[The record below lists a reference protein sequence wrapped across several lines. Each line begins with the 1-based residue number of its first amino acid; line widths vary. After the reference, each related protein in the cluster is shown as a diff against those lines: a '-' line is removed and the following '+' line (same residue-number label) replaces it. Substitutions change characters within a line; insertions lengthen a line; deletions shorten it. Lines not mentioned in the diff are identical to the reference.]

1 MPGLV
6 GDFFF
11 PDTCQIHK
19 HQRTKL
25 SIRSL
30 KRHTMAA
37 YSGANLDRLFS
48 VRSEKLKTL
57 DIDVTHRTVRRIGPR
72 PSTAAGTHGV
82 TLHELIENMYA
93 GMIAEKRKN
102 GRQSQLL
109 LDCFELAAFAND
121 YLDSE
126 DALAG
131 VIIHWCWDCATN
143 TPCCKSEEETCCNH
157 GIPCRVCKLW
167 CQLQSRRLERSSDR
181 ASDRTSDQPSDRA
194 SD

>member
-131 VIIHWCWDCATN
+131 VIIHWCLGLCDKYAMLQV
-143 TPCCKSEEETCCNH
+143 
-157 GIPCRVCKLW
+157 RRRDV
-167 CQLQSRRLERSSDR
+167 LQSWNSVSCLQALVSVTVEAVGTIER
-181 ASDRTSDQPSDRA
+181 
-194 SD
+194 